1 MEDMPLL
8 LIAPDSLQALKAF
21 KEKCRI
27 QLLPTFALYLF
38 KAQVVFIVLSGHVN
52 TLKLIDTHSIE

>member
-1 MEDMPLL
+1 MPLL

-27 QLLPTFALYLF
+27 QLLPTFALCLF
-38 KAQVVFIVLSGHVN
+38 KAQVVFIVLSGHM
-52 TLKLIDTHSIE
+52 